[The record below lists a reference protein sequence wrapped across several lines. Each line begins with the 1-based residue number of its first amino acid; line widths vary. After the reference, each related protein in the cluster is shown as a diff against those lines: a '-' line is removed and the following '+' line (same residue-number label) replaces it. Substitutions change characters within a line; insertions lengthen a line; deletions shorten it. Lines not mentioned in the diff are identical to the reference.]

1 MVRLSNGHI
10 HCAFVDRTHL
20 AVCDDPTTLQQQLSR
35 VFSISTSPL
44 PATWNLYTY
53 VYPHHSLPIASP
65 MAPHGRVC
73 SLIRNTPQAT
83 APQFLGA
90 AFFHFQNAPEQGRKS
105 PPPPILCIRLPVSTP
120 IEVAAMSTSPHESTL
135 CPMLPNHF
143 ILHAKSLARPALRA
157 PLTQRLAFV
166 PSLLRYTIHREREVQ
181 TKRAALAEGEQH

>member
-105 PPPPILCIRLPVSTP
+105 PPPPKSYVFDFLFLPLSRWLRCQLHPMKVLFARCYP
-120 IEVAAMSTSPHESTL
+120 ITSSCT
-135 CPMLPNHF
+135 
-143 ILHAKSLARPALRA
+143 
-157 PLTQRLAFV
+157 
-166 PSLLRYTIHREREVQ
+166 PSLWPGLP
-181 TKRAALAEGEQH
+181 